1 MDAILNCCCGLDVH
15 KDKIEACIL
24 KSAEQTAIRSTFGSK
39 SSELDKLCIWLNENE
54 CYHVAMES
62 TGVYWQPIYDRIE
75 KKCTAIESLMVVN
88 AHHMHNVPGRKTDI
102 KDAEWIAQLLQHGLL
117 TNSFIPRK
125 EIRSLREISRARR
138 KLVQNRAT
146 HLNRLEKS
154 LQSHGFK
161 LSSVVS
167 NIVGSS
173 GRKILNKL
181 AEQGALSFEDIMT
194 CYNHRLRKTPEEIYE
209 AVSGKLEEIDCLFLQ
224 TELEW
229 LDCIDKQIDKLT
241 GLTQKI
247 TKEFEAKIIILDA
260 IPGID
265 ENSATEILAE
275 ISDTPC
281 DSFSTASHLSNWAG
295 LAPRNDESAGNIK
308 SKKILHGNPYVKSI
322 LVQCAWAAV
331 KTRNSKF
338 ANWFWSHSAR
348 IGRKKAIIAVARK
361 LLVTIYTLL
370 ETGETYN
377 PLAA

>member
-75 KKCTAIESLMVVN
+75 EKCTAIESLMVVN

-308 SKKILHGNPYVKSI
+308 SKEILHGNPYVKSI

>member
-1 MDAILNCCCGLDVH
+1 M
-15 KDKIEACIL
+15 
-24 KSAEQTAIRSTFGSK
+24 
-39 SSELDKLCIWLNENE
+39 
-54 CYHVAMES
+54 
-62 TGVYWQPIYDRIE
+62 
-75 KKCTAIESLMVVN
+75 
-88 AHHMHNVPGRKTDI
+88 
-102 KDAEWIAQLLQHGLL
+102 
-117 TNSFIPRK
+117 
-125 EIRSLREISRARR
+125 
-138 KLVQNRAT
+138 
-146 HLNRLEKS
+146 
-154 LQSHGFK
+154 QSHGFK

-308 SKKILHGNPYVKSI
+308 SKKSFMGTLMSKVYWFNVHGLPLKQETPNLLTGSGLIRQESVE
-322 LVQCAWAAV
+322 
-331 KTRNSKF
+331 
-338 ANWFWSHSAR
+338 
-348 IGRKKAIIAVARK
+348 RKP
-361 LLVTIYTLL
+361 LLRLPENCL
-370 ETGETYN
+370 
-377 PLAA
+377 